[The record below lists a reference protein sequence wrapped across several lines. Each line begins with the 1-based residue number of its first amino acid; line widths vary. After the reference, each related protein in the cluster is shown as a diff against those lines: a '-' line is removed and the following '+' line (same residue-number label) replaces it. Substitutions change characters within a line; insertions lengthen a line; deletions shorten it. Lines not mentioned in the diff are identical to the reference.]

1 MTFYLLKFSDQLWK
15 LSGTTLMNKAHI
27 YPPCDKWKLR
37 NKGEKVYIEN
47 SSQNKVLSVGKDDIV
62 NEESLIKNDSKGK
75 QTWTKGVANNE
86 GYFTLT
92 NSKKV
97 MTYDITDKCISIKG
111 IYKSGPGGLWRFQLV
126 DTKLAKF
133 YYQIER

>member
-1 MTFYLLKFSDQLWK
+1 
-15 LSGTTLMNKAHI
+15 MNKAHI
-27 YPPCDKWKLR
+27 YPPCDKQKLR

-47 SSQNKVLSVGKDDIV
+47 SSKNKVLSVGKDDIV

-111 IYKSGPGGLWRFQLV
+111 IY
-126 DTKLAKF
+126 
-133 YYQIER
+133 I

>member
-47 SSQNKVLSVGKDDIV
+47 SSKNKVLSVGKDDIV

-97 MTYDITDKCISIKG
+97 MTYDRTDKCISIKG
-111 IYKSGPGGLWRFQLV
+111 IYINQGQVGYGVFNWWIQN
-126 DTKLAKF
+126 
-133 YYQIER
+133 